1 VKSKVLIIG
10 ASGFIGARLWERRT
24 ALGDDVVACV
34 TSEPPSWA
42 PLSGRRHPLR
52 LPEGDI
58 GRILA
63 EERPDH
69 VVHCAGSSSVADSI
83 RDPAADFE
91 ENVTV
96 TEHLMRAVAACSPRS
111 KVTFLSSA
119 AVYGDPALQP
129 IDERALPAPISP
141 HGVHKLMAETACR
154 RIHDREGV
162 PLAVL
167 RIFSGYGPGLRKRL
181 LWDIYQQ
188 WLRSGT
194 VSLYGSGEETRD
206 FIYGDDIVEAI
217 GVVMEAAPFR
227 GEVFNVASGR
237 ETSVRTAARLLLE
250 ALGGGKELEFTAQVR
265 AGDPRRWQAD
275 VGAIRALGVPPGVAI
290 EEGIQRYA
298 KWLRAGAR

>member
-1 VKSKVLIIG
+1 MKRKVLITG

-24 ALGDDVVACV
+24 TLGDDVVACV

-42 PLSGRRHPLR
+42 PRSGRRHRLR

-63 EERPDH
+63 EERPEH
-69 VVHCAGSSSVADSI
+69 VVHCAGSSSVADSVQN
-83 RDPAADFE
+83 PTADFE
-91 ENVTV
+91 KNVTV
-96 TEHLMRAVAACSPRS
+96 TEHLMGAVAACSPRS
-111 KVTFLSSA
+111 KVTFVSSA
-119 AVYGDPALQP
+119 AVYGEPAQQP
-129 IDERALPAPISP
+129 IDERALSAPMSP
-141 HGVHKLMAETACR
+141 YGVHKLMAETACR
-154 RIHDREGV
+154 RVHDGEGV
-162 PLAVL
+162 PLAIL

-181 LWDIYQQ
+181 LWDIYEQ
-188 WLRSGT
+188 WRHAT
-194 VSLYGSGEETRD
+194 RVSLYGTGEETRD

-265 AGDPRRWQAD
+265 PGDPRRWRAD
-275 VGAIRALGVPPGVAI
+275 VGAIRALGVQPGVAI

-298 KWLRAGAR
+298 KWLRAGAE

>member
-1 VKSKVLIIG
+1 VKRKVLITG

-24 ALGDDVVACV
+24 ALGDEVVACV
-34 TSEPPSWA
+34 TSEPPNWA
-42 PLSGRRHPLR
+42 PLSGSRHRLR

-63 EERPDH
+63 EERPEH
-69 VVHCAGSSSVADSI
+69 VVHCAGSSSVADSV
-83 RDPAADFE
+83 RNPTADFE
-91 ENVTV
+91 KNVTV
-96 TEHLMRAVAACSPRS
+96 TEHLIGAVAACSPRS
-111 KVTFLSSA
+111 KVTFVSSA
-119 AVYGDPALQP
+119 AVYGDPARQP

-141 HGVHKLMAETACR
+141 YGVHKLRAETACR
-154 RIHDREGV
+154 EGHDREGV
-162 PLAVL
+162 PLAIL

-188 WLRSGT
+188 WLHSAR

-206 FIYGDDIVEAI
+206 FIYADDIVEAI

-237 ETSVRTAARLLLE
+237 ETSVRAAARLLLE
-250 ALGGGKELEFTAQVR
+250 ALGGGKELEFNAQVR
-265 AGDPRRWQAD
+265 PGDPRRWQAD
-275 VGAIRALGVPPGVAI
+275 VGAIQALGARPGVAI

-298 KWLRAGAR
+298 RWLRAGAG